1 MVRGVVKWFNF
12 EKGFGF
18 IEITSGKEAGSDI
31 FVHASDIEGNP
42 LRDDD
47 QVEKC
52 NRLRRAMLVPG
63 GSCNCHD
70 DFHKSWSGGAAL
82 FSVPGPDGDD

>member
-31 FVHASDIEGNP
+31 FCHASDIEGNP

-47 QVEKC
+47 QVEKSHPSIHWC
-52 NRLRRAMLVPG
+52 AGRLVQP
-63 GSCNCHD
+63 
-70 DFHKSWSGGAAL
+70 
-82 FSVPGPDGDD
+82 